1 MIMKTRETFPGKT
14 YAVTSASGCTVTLED
29 GTVVLSAQAGIQ
41 GIFTA
46 PAGSVTLSDDAA
58 ILTEMR

>member
-1 MIMKTRETFPGKT
+1 MKEVKLTIGKT
-14 YAVTSASGCTVTLED
+14 YAVTSTNGCTVSLVD
-29 GTVVLSAQAGIQ
+29 GTAVLTVQPGIQ

>member
-1 MIMKTRETFPGKT
+1 MKEVKTTPGKW
-14 YAVTSASGCTVTLED
+14 YAVTSASGCTVTLTD
-29 GTVVLSAQAGIQ
+29 GTVVLTVQPGIQ

-58 ILTEMR
+58 ILTEVR